1 MQLFVVVVFDML
13 DQQMRVVVE
22 QQKSE
27 NTNST
32 VNSADQGNNN
42 NDSVKEKVEYSVGDT
57 VVEVWTDS
65 IGTQWIKAAIPVV
78 NTGDANLYLNSSSV
92 DIENAD
98 GSLATTLS
106 MVSSYPQ
113 IIKPGETAYYYE
125 ETTYDGTNIEGLK
138 VVPHVNAEKA
148 KADLIRLELSDLQ
161 IKDDTLGVKVIG
173 HVKNTTD
180 KEESM
185 VYVIANF
192 FDKDGKFIGQQFTIL
207 MDELPAGDKVGFE
220 TSSLSS
226 RPDASDIATYLLF
239 DMKWMAKLEA
249 DIHDEFEQVLNSLSS
264 KVLLIAKRYEHTL
277 GEIEDRTAKSR
288 AAVMV
293 ALERMGYKW

>member
-1 MQLFVVVVFDML
+1 MKKWGFSRGLLLILVVCAFVVMAVGSGSSDTPA
-13 DQQMRVVVE
+13 
-22 QQKSE
+22 SE

-106 MVSSYPQ
+106 MVSAYPQ

-161 IKDDTLGVKVIG
+161 IKNDTLGVKVIG

-226 RPDASDIATYLLF
+226 RLDASDIATY
-239 DMKWMAKLEA
+239 D
-249 DIHDEFEQVLNSLSS
+249 V
-264 KVLLIAKRYEHTL
+264 IAFPYQYQL
-277 GEIEDRTAKSR
+277 
-288 AAVMV
+288 
-293 ALERMGYKW
+293 

>member
-1 MQLFVVVVFDML
+1 M
-13 DQQMRVVVE
+13 
-22 QQKSE
+22 
-27 NTNST
+27 
-32 VNSADQGNNN
+32 
-42 NDSVKEKVEYSVGDT
+42 
-57 VVEVWTDS
+57 
-65 IGTQWIKAAIPVV
+65 
-78 NTGDANLYLNSSSV
+78 

-106 MVSSYPQ
+106 MVSAYPQ

-226 RPDASDIATYLLF
+226 RLDASDIATY
-239 DMKWMAKLEA
+239 D
-249 DIHDEFEQVLNSLSS
+249 V
-264 KVLLIAKRYEHTL
+264 IAFPYQYQL
-277 GEIEDRTAKSR
+277 
-288 AAVMV
+288 
-293 ALERMGYKW
+293 